1 MGGQSRHQHYAHDWT
16 VGVQAP
22 ALASASAGEGPKSR
36 RRTVRR
42 SPRPSATPP
51 RLARAPAARELRQGP
66 PPVLQRDYA
75 GSWEP
80 GGALRT
86 TSQQAEG
93 HATVHPWRRSRA
105 L

>member
-51 RLARAPAARELRQGP
+51 RLARPLLRGSFGRGRRHYFSGTTPAAGNRAARCGRPHSRPKGTRQST
-66 PPVLQRDYA
+66 LD
-75 GSWEP
+75 
-80 GGALRT
+80 GAP
-86 TSQQAEG
+86 E
-93 HATVHPWRRSRA
+93 H
-105 L
+105 